1 MNCQPSDG
9 DTEIIINN
17 RKRTHLMLSELE
29 PPEPDSASVIVV
41 DSGHACLLLAIAQ
54 IDNGPAHEL
63 TVEVYCEFHALEV
76 VFETVAQVQLD
87 RKSGTVDRFDEGAR
101 SLVSTLTFFDV
112 LELLESMSVDGNRHR
127 R

>member
-87 RKSGTVDRFDEGAR
+87 
-101 SLVSTLTFFDV
+101 LVSTLTFFDV